1 MFFHSPWQPKWLQLG
16 VLDCE
21 DLYSLFF
28 QVHNKGCLLAFLNF
42 VQGNEHLSKLEPPD
56 IILTLNLFFLAAD
69 NLVPKPTLMDAV
81 ALTRSGYPTSTAPD
95 VTGLDNDVFTTT
107 AEPWAGTST
116 SWSSPNRYIARS
128 SSVPGDGGST
138 STLEDDFEDLAKL
151 ITTEL
156 TDIDRDIVKFVATG
170 GEISQLPETSLEA
183 LLNSDSLD
191 GLQTNEAIQ
200 NLVAPKIEEIPM
212 ESEENGI
219 PFVNIANVQNMPLPR
234 VHSEGYGNL
243 SLDNFACDTKPNLI
257 SMNHEGDL
265 LETGLGIT
273 GSKMRGINSPCRFG
287 SGNSTGERNYQQK
300 APILSHLNTGGPSHA
315 TMMNASQQKQNLS
328 AVRDAMKT
336 SQNRNFER
344 IPQMQ
349 RADMTST
356 GGSNFRV
363 PARVP
368 PVPRQ
373 NEVYPVLKEILPN
386 YSDDAMVDLIDLLMQ
401 ESDNRKAKVER
412 METLLLQT
420 GYAQLEEVPEME
432 IKQEVVTPTLP
443 QPTSSFPSYSDSVVK
458 QISQPQVIS
467 GSMSSSSSTNTFNQ
481 VPGNYAAF
489 VASPRRPQNGTVH
502 NQNPPMRFQNG
513 NSQFE
518 SQGDSNMN
526 FLHSFP
532 STGVTSTQTGVPIPT
547 NNLPTLKQ
555 NVMDQGI
562 RNLLQSTGNP
572 SPNQST
578 NLNSQMNSGSL
589 PQQSNIQYLPESL
602 SNMVPQNG
610 ARGTQSNMFN
620 LTVVPNVDQL
630 NLQELSHMNS
640 TLQSGAPL
648 QASSFQNLNG
658 ANMSIGNHQY
668 PKFDMNR
675 KV

>member
-1 MFFHSPWQPKWLQLG
+1 
-16 VLDCE
+16 
-21 DLYSLFF
+21 
-28 QVHNKGCLLAFLNF
+28 
-42 VQGNEHLSKLEPPD
+42 
-56 IILTLNLFFLAAD
+56 
-69 NLVPKPTLMDAV
+69 MDAV
-81 ALTRSGYPTSTAPD
+81 ALTRSGYPNSTAPD

-116 SWSSPNRYIARS
+116 SWSSANRYNRS

-183 LLNSDSLD
+183 LLIGDSLD
-191 GLQTNEAIQ
+191 GFQTNEAIQ
-200 NLVAPKIEEIPM
+200 NLVTPKIEEIPM
-212 ESEENGI
+212 DSEENGI
-219 PFVNIANVQNMPLPR
+219 PCVNLANVQNMPPPR

-243 SLDNFACDTKPNLI
+243 PIDNFAGDTKPNLI
-257 SMNHEGDL
+257 SMNQEGDL

-273 GSKMRGINSPCRFG
+273 GSKMRGINSPCMFG

-315 TMMNASQQKQNLS
+315 TMMNASQQTQNLS

-373 NEVYPVLKEILPN
+373 NEMYPVLKEIMPS
-386 YSDDAMVDLIDLLMQ
+386 YSDDAVIDLLDLMMQ
-401 ESDNRKAKVER
+401 DSDNRKAKSDR
-412 METLLLQT
+412 MGTLLLQT
-420 GYAQLEEVPEME
+420 GLAQLEEVPEIE

-443 QPTSSFPSYSDSVVK
+443 QPTSSFPSYSDSMAK

-467 GSMSSSSSTNTFNQ
+467 GSMSSFSSTNTFNQ

-513 NSQFE
+513 HSQFE

-526 FLHSFP
+526 FLHSFS
-532 STGVTSTQTGVPIPT
+532 STGVTSTQTGVPIPS
-547 NNLPTLKQ
+547 NNHDQPLKQ
-555 NVMDQGI
+555 NVMDQRI

-589 PQQSNIQYLPESL
+589 PQQLNIQCLPESL
-602 SNMVPQNG
+602 SNMVLQNG

-620 LTVVPNVDQL
+620 LTVGENVDQL

-640 TLQSGAPL
+640 FLQSGAHL